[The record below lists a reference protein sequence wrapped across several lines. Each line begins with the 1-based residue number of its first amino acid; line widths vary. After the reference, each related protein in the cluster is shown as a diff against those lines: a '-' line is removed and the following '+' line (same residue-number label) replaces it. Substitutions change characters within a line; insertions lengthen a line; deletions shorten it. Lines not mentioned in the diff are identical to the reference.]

1 MKRRGCAYLAGMTLR
16 SIVRDTIEVH
26 SLIDPGQSVLV
37 ALSGGPDSVA
47 LLHLLISLRD
57 DLNLRL
63 GAVHV
68 NHRIR
73 KREAQRDEKFC
84 EALCEKLEIDLT
96 IATEDIPARAKR
108 LKQGIEE
115 TGREFRYDFF
125 SFLADE
131 DDYDRIALGHH
142 ADDQVE
148 TILFR
153 LLRGSGRTGLL
164 GMPVRRDQIVR
175 PLLEVPKTDLLEY
188 LKSHDL
194 DYCLDSS
201 NANLDYRRN
210 YLRQKLLPMIR
221 EEINPAV
228 DRALLSLRERLADE
242 EAYFE
247 RQAARSGKRL
257 VSRTPGG
264 KIELARSGW
273 SRYDNALRR
282 RVLRHLLADLA
293 GGDWPD
299 RESLE
304 RLDDFCLKP
313 GKRISLPQGIDAT
326 ALPDRIVLHR
336 RAKLTFAEPVPVETV
351 SSLRCPALQIVVRE
365 VPKGRAGPVKSEDR
379 FRVQL
384 DASRVEPPLVIRS
397 VKPGDRFRP
406 LGLKGVKKVGN
417 FLTDRKLP
425 PVYRDEIPVLCDRK
439 GIIWLVG
446 CEIADRVKRTS
457 RTKRVLSIDVDIKKG
472 FRSPTG

>member
-228 DRALLSLRERLADE
+228 DRALLSLRELLADE

-247 RQAARSGKRL
+247 RQAARIGKRL
-257 VSRTPGG
+257 G
-264 KIELARSGW
+264 KPMKAVMAAARSGEF
-273 SRYDNALRR
+273 SLNA
-282 RVLRHLLADLA
+282 D
-293 GGDWPD
+293 G
-299 RESLE
+299 
-304 RLDDFCLKP
+304 
-313 GKRISLPQGIDAT
+313 T
-326 ALPDRIVLHR
+326 ASTSAP
-336 RAKLTFAEPVPVETV
+336 
-351 SSLRCPALQIVVRE
+351 S
-365 VPKGRAGPVKSEDR
+365 
-379 FRVQL
+379 
-384 DASRVEPPLVIRS
+384 
-397 VKPGDRFRP
+397 
-406 LGLKGVKKVGN
+406 
-417 FLTDRKLP
+417 
-425 PVYRDEIPVLCDRK
+425 
-439 GIIWLVG
+439 
-446 CEIADRVKRTS
+446 RTS
-457 RTKRVLSIDVDIKKG
+457 SR
-472 FRSPTG
+472 